1 MDLKEKIRD
10 LLKNHTEYGAKIKK
24 PCVTVT
30 YKKDGEAAYHVDLVT
45 YVYEDKDDSDSQL
58 YLARG
63 KTGIQKKHAGRN
75 LIRSG
80 L

>member
-30 YKKDGEAAYHVDLVT
+30 YKKDGEAAYHVDLMLLT
-45 YVYEDKDDSDSQL
+45 FM
-58 YLARG
+58 
-63 KTGIQKKHAGRN
+63 KTKMILTVSYILHVEKQGFRRN
-75 LIRSG
+75 MLGEI
-80 L
+80 